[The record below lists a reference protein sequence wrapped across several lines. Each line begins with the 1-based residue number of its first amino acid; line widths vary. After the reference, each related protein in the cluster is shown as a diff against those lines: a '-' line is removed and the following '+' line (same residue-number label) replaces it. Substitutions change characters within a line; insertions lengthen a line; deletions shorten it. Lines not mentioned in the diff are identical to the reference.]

1 MFDSLITVED
11 VLVHKDINSD
21 PCEDDSN
28 KEHDKGP
35 NTGETLDNV
44 EHKAIRKD

>member
-21 PCEDDSN
+21 AGEDDSN
-28 KEHDKGP
+28 YEHDKGP
-35 NTGETLDNV
+35 NTGETLENI
-44 EHKAIRKD
+44 EHKAISKD

>member
-1 MFDSLITVED
+1 VFDSLSTVED

-21 PCEDDSN
+21 ACEDDSN
-28 KEHDKGP
+28 YEHDKGP
-35 NTGETLDNV
+35 NTGETLESV